1 LFGLG
6 WQLALPRITRKTD
19 KGLPQYGAQ
28 DVFVLSGAE
37 DLVPVLK
44 SVLQPDTGKTEWIP
58 DPPLE
63 RDGHL
68 IHFYRPRTEG
78 LFARIER
85 WVEQASGEIHWR
97 TITRD
102 NVTSVFGKTRMGRVF
117 DPRNPARVHEWL
129 LEETWDGYG
138 NHSRVEYAADDPALY
153 AAPTNGGGL
162 PDVFERRRM
171 PAQRYPRRIHYGN
184 FPEVMVDANGNPLTY
199 PDGQPVGPLRNGRRY
214 AFEVVFDYGDW
225 DPTADLPNP
234 QRPRGSSRT
243 VRPTGRRVGP
253 AGAPAAGS
261 LFQLAGRLRDPDPA
275 SLRTGADD
283 PPFRRAGRPH
293 PRALHRFHLP
303 GRSRHP
309 SVPPDR
315 GHGDGA

>member
-1 LFGLG
+1 VSKQSNTSQAAISLPKGGRSHSGHWREFSGERLQWPANHTVPIALSPGRNGFGPSLALEYSSGHGNGLFGLG

-102 NVTSVFGKTRMGRVF
+102 NVTSVFGQTRMGACFR
-117 DPRNPARVHEWL
+117 PAES
-129 LEETWDGYG
+129 G
-138 NHSRVEYAADDPALY
+138 A
-153 AAPTNGGGL
+153 
-162 PDVFERRRM
+162 
-171 PAQRYPRRIHYGN
+171 
-184 FPEVMVDANGNPLTY
+184 
-199 PDGQPVGPLRNGRRY
+199 GP
-214 AFEVVFDYGDW
+214 
-225 DPTADLPNP
+225 
-234 QRPRGSSRT
+234 
-243 VRPTGRRVGP
+243 
-253 AGAPAAGS
+253 
-261 LFQLAGRLRDPDPA
+261 
-275 SLRTGADD
+275 
-283 PPFRRAGRPH
+283 
-293 PRALHRFHLP
+293 
-303 GRSRHP
+303 
-309 SVPPDR
+309 
-315 GHGDGA
+315 